1 MMNSNMNREIKQH
14 LLWKET
20 FRPAEGRKNGTRVCG
35 WMDYYTHAALP
46 VLSGQQES
54 FRSEQR

>member
-1 MMNSNMNREIKQH
+1 MNREIKQH

-20 FRPAEGRKNGTRVCG
+20 FRQMDAGKNGTRVRG